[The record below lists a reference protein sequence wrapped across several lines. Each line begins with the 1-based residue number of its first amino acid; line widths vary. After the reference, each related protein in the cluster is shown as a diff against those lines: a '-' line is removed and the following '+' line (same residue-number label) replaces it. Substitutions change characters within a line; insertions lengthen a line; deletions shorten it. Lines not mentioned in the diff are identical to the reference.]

1 MAIIGKIREKSWL
14 MLVLIGG
21 ALLAFIFTDYNKMT
35 GNVESKYG
43 IGTVYGE
50 KVNEQDYN
58 NDVLMAEI
66 NAKRQAQNQQQAP
79 QPVDKDQV
87 WRFFTEQLVLSAEF
101 EALGIDVSDREFDA
115 YLYGEDGFDVLP
127 EFTQSFTDS
136 ATGMFDKKLL
146 QSRIEEME
154 NSDDP
159 KIQQQWKDSKEY
171 YTNKIKQEKY
181 FNIVKQ
187 GIYITDLEAKN
198 EYIAQK
204 EIKSISFVMQRY
216 NSIKDEEIEV
226 TDDALKAFYEEHKNE
241 PKYNNK
247 VASREVKFFD
257 INIVPSAEDSANFNQ
272 EIATLKEEFASTT
285 NDSLFV
291 VNPKRNEFTY
301 FSSTHQATYKPDS
314 DEKAKQRGLTYPSAM
329 DSVFTNAQVGDII
342 GPYQDKGVTR
352 IAKVLDFN
360 TKQLSVRHILIAAQR
375 VDTVAVE
382 KAKAKVDSLLPLIN
396 KDNFFEYVLNYSEDP
411 GSKNTGGEYKDFLDY
426 EMVPEFSNFALEEPV
441 GKIGYVQTDFGF
453 HIIEVLDKKEV
464 KFPVLA
470 VVQKTL
476 KASQETIDK
485 VDEEVD
491 NIIYLLDEK
500 MSPIENGA
508 EKVAMFD
515 TIVKENGYFARPLTI
530 QENGPKVFGFNT
542 PFAEDKIL
550 KLAFEEGAQVGDLID
565 SPIKESNRYII
576 AVLSGIKNEGVLSF
590 EDAKDVVKAEYIK
603 AEKVKI
609 ITSKMLGAKSLDD
622 LQSKLENAK
631 IRKAEVTFANPQI
644 SGAGFEPYVVGTV
657 FSSGLKDGSITIP
670 IEGKAGVY
678 VVMIEKTTK
687 APTAANY
694 QAEKDQ
700 LLASARASVQANL
713 TKGLNKLADV
723 IDNRRFYQLGI
734 RR

>member
-50 KVNEQDYN
+50 KVNEQNFY
-58 NDVLMAEI
+58 NDVEMAQL
-66 NAKRQAQNQQQAP
+66 NADRQAQQQQQPAK
-79 QPVDKDQV
+79 PVDKAQV
-87 WRFFTEQLVLSAEF
+87 WKMFTDRLVLSAEF
-101 EALGIDVSDREFDA
+101 EALGIEVSDNEFDA

-154 NSDDP
+154 SSEEPDV
-159 KIQQQWKDSKEY
+159 QQQWKDSKQY
-171 YTNKIKQEKY
+171 YTDKIMQEKY
-181 FNIVKQ
+181 FAIINQ
-187 GIYITDLEAKN
+187 GIYVTTLEAKN
-198 EYIAQK
+198 EYQAQK
-204 EIKSISFVMQRY
+204 EIKTISYVMQRY
-216 NSIKDEEIEV
+216 GSIKDEDIEV
-226 TDDALKAFYEEHKNE
+226 NDDLLKAYYEEHKNE
-241 PKYNNK
+241 PKFINK
-247 VASREVKFFD
+247 SGSREVKFFD
-257 INIVPSAEDSANFNQ
+257 ITVLPSGKDSTEFDN
-272 EIATLKEEFASTT
+272 EIATLKEKFIATT

-291 VNPKRNEFTY
+291 TNKANSEFNY

-314 DEKAKQRGLTYPSAM
+314 DEKAQQRGLSYPAAM
-329 DSVFTNAQVGDII
+329 DSVFTNAQVGDVI
-342 GPYQDKGVTR
+342 GPFQDRGVTR

-360 TKQLSVRHILIAAQR
+360 TKLLSVRHILIAAQR
-375 VDTVAVE
+375 MDTVAVAI
-382 KAKAKVDSLLPLIN
+382 AKEKVDSLLPLIN

-411 GSKNTGGEYKDFLDY
+411 GSKNTGGEYKDFMDY
-426 EMVPEFSNFALEEPV
+426 EMVPEFSNFATDEPV
-441 GKIGYVQTDFGF
+441 GKIGYVQTDYGF

-464 KFPVLA
+464 KYPVLA

-485 VDEEVD
+485 TDEEVD

-515 TIVKENGYFARPLTI
+515 TLVKENGYFARPLTI
-530 QENGPKVFGFNT
+530 QENGPVVYGFSSA
-542 PFAEDKIL
+542 FAEDKIL
-550 KLAFEEGAQVGDLID
+550 KLAFQNGAQVGDLID
-565 SPIKESNRYII
+565 SPIKENNRYII
-576 AVLSGIKNEGVLSF
+576 AVLSSIKNEGVLSF
-590 EDAKDVVKAEYIK
+590 DDAKELVKAEYIQ
-603 AEKVKI
+603 AEKVKMI
-609 ITSKMLGAKSLDD
+609 SDKMSGAKTLEEIKG
-622 LQSKLENAK
+622 KLENVN
-631 IRKAEVTFANPQI
+631 INKAELTFANPQI
-644 SGAGFEPYVVGTV
+644 TGAGFEPYVVGTI
-657 FSSGLKDGSITIP
+657 FSGLPDGSMTKP
-670 IEGKAGVY
+670 IKGKAGVY
-678 VVMIEKTTK
+678 VVLIEKTVP

-700 LLASARASVQANL
+700 MLASARASVQVNL
-713 TKGLNKLADV
+713 TKGLSKLADV